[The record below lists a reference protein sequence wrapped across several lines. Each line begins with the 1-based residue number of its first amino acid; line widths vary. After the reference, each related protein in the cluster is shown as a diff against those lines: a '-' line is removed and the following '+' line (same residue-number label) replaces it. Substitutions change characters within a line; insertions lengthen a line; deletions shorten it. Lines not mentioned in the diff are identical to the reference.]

1 MANKKKIK
9 KKKDNYHAKK
19 VREDAMEQGFYD
31 GRFRK
36 RVVPDK
42 KKKQSKEKARKK
54 IKPE

>member
-1 MANKKKIK
+1 MAKKKKIK
-9 KKKDNYHAKK
+9 KKKDNYQAKK
-19 VREDAMEQGFYD
+19 NRESAIEQGFYD

-42 KKKQSKEKARKK
+42 KKKERKEKARKK